1 MGEGGDENEQQPDTR
16 SKLQQEESRQL
27 NAVTDNLDD
36 DDGGNANDASGSQA
50 LQENLKALAQA
61 RDDKFAAEQ
70 EKLKELMA
78 IKVDKEDVEK
88 LIAMFEVSKE
98 VATRVL
104 RESNNDMSKA
114 MTTFVRSE
122 HLAVN

>member
-114 MTTFVRSE
+114 MTKFVRSE